1 MLLTIIKVSDI
12 LGLAFALKPLLYQ
25 KAGIQEF
32 QEVRH
37 LNLFIFWQIPN
48 QILIFEKNLLA
59 LTADCMPL
67 IMFDQA

>member
-12 LGLAFALKPLLYQ
+12 LGLDFFALKPLLYQ
-25 KAGIQEF
+25 KAGIQEL

-48 QILIFEKNLLA
+48 QILIFEKNPLA
-59 LTADCMPL
+59 LTADCLPKPFM
-67 IMFDQA
+67 